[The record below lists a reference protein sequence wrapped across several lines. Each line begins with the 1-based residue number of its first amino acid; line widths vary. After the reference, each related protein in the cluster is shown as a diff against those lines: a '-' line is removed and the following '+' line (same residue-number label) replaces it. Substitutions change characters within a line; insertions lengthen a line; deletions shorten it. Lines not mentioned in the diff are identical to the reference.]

1 MEDSRIVDLY
11 WARDERAITET
22 QTKYSRY
29 LMTIAYNI
37 VADTGDSEECVNDT
51 YMRAWNA
58 MPEDRPD
65 QLSAYLGKFTR
76 NLAID
81 IYRKKTAS
89 KRKDSEYA
97 LCLDELDEC
106 ISAGNTVESEIE
118 GKLLSKAIS
127 DFLRGRSAE
136 KRNIFICRYFHCDPI
151 KDIAEKAGMKEV
163 SVRSVLLRES
173 EALKEYLR
181 KEGFEV

>member
-1 MEDSRIVDLY
+1 MEDSKIVDLY
-11 WARDERAITET
+11 WARDERAISET

-65 QLSAYLGKFTR
+65 MLSTYLGKFTR

-81 IYRKKTAS
+81 IYRKRNS
-89 KRKDSEYA
+89 MKRKDSEYS
-97 LCLDELDEC
+97 LSLDELDEC
-106 ISAGNTVESEIE
+106 ISAGNTVESEADRA
-118 GKLLSKAIS
+118 LLSKAIS

-136 KRNIFICRYFHCDPI
+136 KRNIFICRYFYCDPI
-151 KDIAEKAGMKEV
+151 KDIAAKAGMQEV
-163 SVRSVLLRES
+163 SVRSVLMRERD
-173 EALKEYLR
+173 ALKEYLR
-181 KEGFEV
+181 KEGFGV

>member
-97 LCLDELDEC
+97 LFLDELDEC

-127 DFLRGRSAE
+127 AFLRGRSAE
-136 KRNIFICRYFHCDPI
+136 KRNIFICRYFYCDPI

-163 SVRSVLLRES
+163 SVRSVLLRER